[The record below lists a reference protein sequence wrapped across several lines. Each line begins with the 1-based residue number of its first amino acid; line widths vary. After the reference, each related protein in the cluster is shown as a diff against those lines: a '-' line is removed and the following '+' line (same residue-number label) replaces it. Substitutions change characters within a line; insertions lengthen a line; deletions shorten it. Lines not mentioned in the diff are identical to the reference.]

1 MDKEEKRERLG
12 GAGKR
17 WWEVKKKK
25 EKKIREPHTRS
36 KHCGQRSSEH
46 GVPVLRLACGRDLA
60 GLREENP
67 GCAEELR
74 GGRGPQINHRLKA

>member
-1 MDKEEKRERLG
+1 MG
-12 GAGKR
+12 G
-17 WWEVKKKK
+17 KKK
-25 EKKIREPHTRS
+25 KKIREPHTRT

-46 GVPVLRLACGRDLA
+46 GVPVLRLAFGRDLA
-60 GLREENP
+60 GLRDENP